1 MHKYFKQI
9 IEDFLSYIQNEK
21 NFSSHTAMAYKRDLI
36 RFYDFLVSY
45 DASLASDIKKVDLQT
60 IRHFLAFEFDRK
72 DQRPGRG
79 KKPITPRT
87 IARELACLK
96 SFFNFLVQINF
107 VYENPASFVSSPK
120 IPKHVPNFVS
130 INKIDELM
138 NLPDTTTKIGRRDK
152 AILELFYATGIRLS
166 ELISL
171 NIGSFEE
178 NTKLIKI
185 YGKGDKERIIPFGG
199 KAKNAIEVYLND
211 RRLSWES
218 NRSLPLFIGQPG
230 KRISG
235 RTVRRRISKYL
246 QIVLGGK
253 KGASPH
259 TLRHTFGT
267 HLLDLDADIR
277 SIQELLGHSSISST
291 QIYTR
296 VSTEKL
302 KKVYRLKHPHA

>member
-1 MHKYFKQI
+1 M
-9 IEDFLSYIQNEK
+9 
-21 NFSSHTAMAYKRDLI
+21 
-36 RFYDFLVSY
+36 
-45 DASLASDIKKVDLQT
+45 KK
-60 IRHFLAFEFDRK
+60 
-72 DQRPGRG
+72 
-79 KKPITPRT
+79 
-87 IARELACLK
+87 AR
-96 SFFNFLVQINF
+96 VI
-107 VYENPASFVSSPK
+107 
-120 IPKHVPNFVS
+120 
-130 INKIDELM
+130 
-138 NLPDTTTKIGRRDK
+138 
-152 AILELFYATGIRLS
+152 
-166 ELISL
+166 
-171 NIGSFEE
+171 

-199 KAKNAIEVYLND
+199 KAKNAIEMYLND